1 MNMPPPVSDDF
12 ALFLDFDGTLV
23 DIAPTPDGVRTAN
36 GLVDTLAGLMTQL
49 GGAVA
54 IVSGR
59 PIREID
65 GFLDPLTLPA
75 AGLHGLQTRFHSE
88 DEIEGAP
95 VGPELAILKAAL
107 SGSGLIGRG
116 VSIEDKGAALAVHYR
131 IAPDCEQAVLEVMQ
145 DAISELPDLH
155 LVHGKMV
162 VEAKPAYRDKGWAVT
177 TFMER
182 APFAGRTPVFVG
194 DDTTDEDGIR
204 ITEAIGGF
212 GIKVGDAESLARF
225 RIADVE
231 GVHRWLAGGV
241 PSHAHPKRN
250 RE

>member
-1 MNMPPPVSDDF
+1 MITPPPVSDDL

-23 DIAPTPDGVRTAN
+23 DIAPTPGAVRP
-36 GLVDTLAGLMTQL
+36 GKSLVATLERLTTHL

-59 PIREID
+59 PIGEID
-65 GFLDPLTLPA
+65 GFLAPLQLPA
-75 AGLHGLQTRFHSE
+75 AGLHGLQTRFHAE
-88 DEIEGAP
+88 DEIDSAP

-107 SGSGLIGRG
+107 AGSGLTGRG

-131 IAPDCEQAVLEVMQ
+131 IAPDCEEAVLEVMQ

-155 LVHGKMV
+155 LVRGKMV

-177 TFMER
+177 TFMDR
-182 APFAGRTPVFVG
+182 PPFAGRTPVFVG

-204 ITEAIGGF
+204 ATEAIGGF
-212 GIKVGDAESLARF
+212 GIKVGGAESLARF
-225 RIADVE
+225 RLADVAD
-231 GVHRWLAGGV
+231 VHRWLAGGL
-241 PSHAHPKRN
+241 PSHVHPQ
-250 RE
+250 EGL